1 MPANPDEV
9 LTDTADGL
17 TFEADGYGYA
27 VKDSNGVVHQS
38 EPIGGTH
45 DALTNLQ
52 RAKLWA
58 KPKREGPTDGR

>member
-9 LTDTADGL
+9 LTDAADGL
-17 TFEADGYGYA
+17 TFEADGYGYV

-38 EPIGGTH
+38 EPNGGTH

-52 RAKLWA
+52 RAKLSV
-58 KPKREGPTDGR
+58 KPKRERPTDGS